1 MTRYKDLEDRI
12 REIGMAIYEA
22 IGEETPSLFDGCGW
36 KAEVLTKAMQ
46 DDAFKMRL
54 FRFIDLL
61 PALSTDTQIARLF
74 DEYFG
79 DFHDAPRIIRKHLNA
94 ITEKIHTADVAKEI
108 RAGVESLAQQFIV
121 GQTPKDALTCLVELR
136 SQGIAASL
144 DVLGEEVLSEKEAQQ
159 FAERYI
165 ELLRFIA
172 PKLQSLPEI
181 PILDKDNK
189 GSIPRL
195 DMSLKIS
202 SFYSQIDPLN
212 WEGSVEHT
220 TKKLESVFRAAM
232 EYGAAI
238 TIDME
243 QYYLKDL
250 TIATLKNILEKHAD
264 FLFGGIVMQ
273 TYNTSA

>member
-1 MTRYKDLEDRI
+1 MTRYSNLEDRI

-22 IGEETPSLFDGCGW
+22 IGEETPSLFDGRGW

-46 DDAFKMRL
+46 DDAFKIRL

-61 PALSTDTQIARLF
+61 PALKTDTQAARLF

-79 DFHDAPRIIRKHLNA
+79 DLHDAPPIIRKHLNA
-94 ITEKIHTADVAKEI
+94 ITEKIHVADVAKEI
-108 RAGVESLAQQFIV
+108 RAGVESLAKQFII

-181 PILDKDNK
+181 PILDKDNR

-202 SFYSQIDPLN
+202 SFYSQLDPVN
-212 WEGSVEHT
+212 WEGSIEHT
-220 TKKLESVFRAAM
+220 TKGLEPFF
-232 EYGAAI
+232 E
-238 TIDME
+238 
-243 QYYLKDL
+243 LL
-250 TIATLKNILEKHAD
+250 
-264 FLFGGIVMQ
+264 
-273 TYNTSA
+273 